1 MTKLSKPVSRATEKN
16 FKHYGRP
23 LVVTL
28 VPDHG
33 DRDDMIA
40 MRLQGT
46 REPYLARIADLYT
59 MLALW
64 HGNKL
69 SAAKRAARKAGIPW
83 RQARRDFQRS
93 NTIPKAVSKTVSS
106 EAERRQT
113 P

>member
-1 MTKLSKPVSRATEKN
+1 
-16 FKHYGRP
+16 
-23 LVVTL
+23 
-28 VPDHG
+28 
-33 DRDDMIA
+33 
-40 MRLQGT
+40 
-46 REPYLARIADLYT
+46 